1 MSHILFYSEDL
12 QRRFI
17 SHCITMSTVLPQKL
31 AAVSYA
37 ATEVAEGKDLTRHT
51 IQTLPLGKPRQD
63 RKFLWEKKDGS
74 YVPDDIATQPSVFDD
89 PDIAAEYQPPNNWEN
104 IHRFDPLA
112 RWTWREED
120 NVVRK
125 IDIRIFIWTCVM
137 FFGLE
142 IDRANIHQALTDG
155 FLTDLGLNTNDYNL
169 GNTVFAVAFLSAELP
184 SQLVSKW
191 AGPDRW
197 IPTQL
202 TLWSVVAASQFWISG
217 RSSFLACRVLIGFLQ
232 GGFIP
237 DIILYLSY
245 FYKHTEMGIRLS
257 IFWMSMTAADI
268 IAAFLAYGLLHM
280 RGVLGYAGW
289 RWLFLIEG
297 LLSLLIGLTSFI
309 MMPAGPTET
318 ASWFRGKNGWFTAR
332 EEEIMVNR
340 VIREDPSKSSMHN
353 RERITLRLLWKSVC
367 DFDLWP
373 IYLIGIT
380 SMIPQNVPRSYLTLS
395 LRALGFD
402 TFHSNLLVIPSQ
414 VFTMFTMLSI
424 AWLADKTKRVIALCF
439 IPMIWVLPSLIWLR
453 TSYTVES
460 PRWTV
465 YGVITVLVSSP
476 VTHPIIVGLASRNSN
491 SVRSRTVS
499 AALYN
504 MSVQLGVI
512 IGSNIY
518 RQDDLP
524 LYRTG
529 NSVLLGLLG
538 WNMCV
543 YLGTF
548 LYYRWRNVSRDELWH
563 SLSEDEQL
571 EKIQEE
577 SGEGNKRLDF
587 RFHY

>member
-1 MSHILFYSEDL
+1 
-12 QRRFI
+12 
-17 SHCITMSTVLPQKL
+17 MSTVLPQKL
-31 AAVSYA
+31 AAVA
-37 ATEVAEGKDLTRHT
+37 NVTVEVTEAKDLATT
-51 IQTLPLGKPRQD
+51 SIQTLPLGKPRRD
-63 RKFLWEKKDGS
+63 RNFIWEKRDSS
-74 YVPDDIATQPSVFDD
+74 YDPDDTATQPSVFDD
-89 PDIAAEYQPPNNWEN
+89 PDVAAEYQPPNTWEN

-120 NVVRK
+120 RVVRK
-125 IDIRIFIWTCVM
+125 IDLRILIWACVM

-155 FLTDLGLNTNDYNL
+155 LLTDLGLDTN
-169 GNTVFAVAFLSAELP
+169 VFAVAFLSAELP

-202 TLWSVVAASQFWISG
+202 TLWSLVGASQFWLSG
-217 RSSFLACRVLIGFLQ
+217 RSSFLVCRALLGFLQ

-297 LLSLLIGLTSFI
+297 LITFVIGLASFV

-318 ASWFRGKNGWFTAR
+318 ASWFRGKKGWFNER

-340 VIREDPSKSSMHN
+340 IIREDPSKSSMHN
-353 RERITLRLLWKSVC
+353 RERITLSLLWKSLC
-367 DFDLWP
+367 DFDL
-373 IYLIGIT
+373 
-380 SMIPQNVPRSYLTLS
+380 MIPQNVPRSYLTLS

-402 TFHSNLLVIPSQ
+402 TFRTNLLVIPSQ
-414 VFTMFTMLSI
+414 VFTMMTMLSI
-424 AWLADKTKRVIALCF
+424 AWLADKTKRVVILCF
-439 IPMIWVLPSLIWLR
+439 IPMIWILPSLIWLR
-453 TSYTVES
+453 TAYSIQS

-465 YGVITVLVSSP
+465 YAVITVLVSSP
-476 VTHPIIVGLASRNSN
+476 LTHPILVGLASRNSN

-504 MSVQLGVI
+504 MSVQLGTI
-512 IGSNIY
+512 IGSNVY
-518 RQDDLP
+518 RQGDRP

-529 NSVLLGLLG
+529 NSVLLGLVA
-538 WNMCV
+538 WNVTV
-543 YLGTF
+543 YAFTL
-548 LYYRWRNVSRDELWH
+548 LYYRWRNASRDKLWG
-563 SLSEDEQL
+563 SLSEDDQVERIHQDAD
-571 EKIQEE
+571 K
-577 SGEGNKRLDF
+577 GNKRLDF